1 MRQYPF
7 GRKDLAAY
15 SDRLTVSPGDKV
27 PVRVSA
33 HYAGTYL
40 AELVQIICGDDR
52 PRGTGFDVRPV
63 ALGPQNPGG
72 YLGDYRAREQPVVD
86 GSWALASQLP
96 EFQSLRLTF
105 KYFPT
110 TPEQA
115 ATIVSGPGLEILQR
129 QGRLEVRATAGAVV
143 IVERHLAARRW
154 HEVEVAIAASG
165 QLTVS
170 VRCLGIG
177 IGEREVRWAVQLD
190 AQPAVP
196 GSVAAAAGDWRLGR
210 GSDDAE
216 PALNGKLE
224 APCWRG
230 AERVAEWD
238 FGSQMAARTL
248 VDLTGRYHMTL
259 HQHPARAVR
268 GSCWDGSVTDWRLDR
283 THYGAIH
290 FHDDDLT
297 DAGWEADFELPL
309 PDDLP
314 SAVYAVRLTPRP
326 DVPDLEEVTLVP
338 EYVPLFVRPAATAA
352 RAPVAFLASTAT
364 YLAYGNQRLAAAAVV
379 GGKAPRNPN
388 DLYLVDHPALG
399 YSLYEHHRDGD
410 GVRHAS
416 GRRPML
422 NCRPGSIMWS
432 FNADTNLLAWLSAID
447 QPFDVITDHDLHADG
462 AAALAPYQAVVTGT
476 HPEYYST
483 TMMDGLEGWLD
494 AGGRLMYMGGNGF
507 YWRIAFDPDD
517 DQVIEVRRAEDGTR
531 AWIAEPGEYHHSFSG
546 ELGGLWRRVG
556 RPPNELVGIGFTAQ
570 GFDGGTHYRWNAAAD
585 DPRVA
590 FMVNGLDRSV
600 AFGAHGTQGGGA
612 AGEEIDRFDLFQGS
626 PPHAIVLASS
636 EGHRPGML
644 LAKEEYRMMEP
655 PHQDD
660 ARIRADLTFFETRA
674 GGAVF
679 STGSISYAGSLSTDG
694 YDNDVARLTGNVLQ
708 RFIDPAP
715 FDLPD

>member
-1 MRQYPF
+1 VRQYPF

-15 SDRLTVSPGDKV
+15 SDRLTVSPGDRV
-27 PVRVSA
+27 SVRVSA

-40 AELVQIICGDDR
+40 AELVQMICGDDR

-154 HEVEVAIAASG
+154 HEVEVAVAASG
-165 QLTVS
+165 QLAVS

-177 IGEREVRWAVQLD
+177 IGEREVRWAVQLE

-224 APCWRG
+224 APCWSG
-230 AERVAEWD
+230 AEPVAEWD

-268 GSCWDGSVTDWRLDR
+268 GSRWDGSVTDWRLDP

-297 DAGWEADFELPL
+297 DAGWDADFELPL
-309 PDDLP
+309 PEDLP

-326 DVPDLEEVTLVP
+326 AVPALDEVTLVP

-364 YLAYGNQRLAAAAVV
+364 YLAYGNQRLAAAEVV
-379 GGKAPRNPN
+379 GGKPPRNPN
-388 DLYLVDHPALG
+388 DLYLMDHPALG

-432 FNADTNLLAWLSAID
+432 FNADTNLLAWLNAID
-447 QPFDVITDHDLHADG
+447 QPFDVITDHDLHRDG

-483 TMMDGLEGWLD
+483 AMMDGLEAWLG

-531 AWIAEPGEYHHSFSG
+531 AWIAEPGEYHHSFTG

-556 RPPNELVGIGFTAQ
+556 RPPNKLVGIGFTAQ
-570 GFDGGTHYRWNAAAD
+570 GFDGGTHYRWNAAAE

-590 FMVNGLDRSV
+590 FMVNGLDRAV

-626 PPHAIVLASS
+626 PPHAVVLASS

-655 PHQDD
+655 PHPDD

-679 STGSISYAGSLSTDG
+679 STGSISYAGSLSTNG
-694 YDNDVARLTGNVLQ
+694 YDNDVATLTGNVLQ
-708 RFIDPAP
+708 RFIDPEP